1 MKRRSGLL
9 ALALVAAGCVSRP
22 ISIGPEAERAAL
34 ATQPVSGKV
43 ANGELFAN
51 SPFRDAVDEAVRA
64 IQTEADRTAGNQ
76 VQILDDGDDAL
87 LIRIHLIRQASR
99 SICLQTFIWTNDEV
113 GRFVM
118 YELIEAAKRGV
129 TVRIIADH
137 FVSDK
142 DPGVGAFLATVHPNL
157 EIKHYRPAAS
167 RIKPP
172 WYRTI
177 GDLLLGYRNFNQR
190 MHNKILLVDDVA
202 VITGG
207 RNIENSYFNRSTGM
221 TFRDR
226 DVLVVGPAAVD
237 ARVSFEKYWN
247 CRHVTPSQELLDV
260 AQVIREGTFRRFH
273 TFEDFATKG
282 LCDRENR
289 DASDHA
295 VIRQRFVDRLVRAGR
310 VEFIADKPGKN
321 RAIGMYGGGRTN
333 QHLMA
338 AMRETE
344 SEVIVQSPYF
354 VLGIPSRRF
363 FASLKKHN
371 PDLRV
376 VVSTNSFGSTDNIMA
391 YSANYRLRSAYIESL
406 GIESY
411 EFKPYPADLRR
422 IFPAFDRFA
431 LLAEEKIHRGEQS
444 RGPFLCI
451 HAKSAVFDGRLAY
464 IGSYNLDPRSANLN
478 TEVGFLI
485 ADETIAEQLRATILG
500 DCRPENS
507 WVIAKR
513 QMPLNADLLNGM
525 VEGIMLLSPIN
536 LWPIRNTTSFE
547 LIPGKTPV
555 PPGHPDFYTNYLEA
569 GEFPGAPPGLS
580 IKEITTRLFKTMG
593 PMAVNIL

>member
-1 MKRRSGLL
+1 MKQRLVLL
-9 ALALVAAGCVSRP
+9 ALALAAAGCVSRP
-22 ISIGPEAERAAL
+22 KSLGPEAERAAL
-34 ATQPVSGKV
+34 ATRPIPAKV
-43 ANGELFAN
+43 ANGELFAH

-64 IQTEADRTAGNQ
+64 IQAKADRAAGNQ

-99 SICLQTFIWTNDEV
+99 SICLQTFIWTNDES

-129 TVRIIADH
+129 AVRIIADH

-142 DPGVGAFLATVHPNL
+142 DPEVVAFLATVHPNL

-167 RIKPP
+167 RIRPP
-172 WYRTI
+172 WYRTV

-207 RNIENSYFNRSTGM
+207 RNIENTYFNRSTGM
-221 TFRDR
+221 NFRDR
-226 DVLVVGPAAVD
+226 DILVVGPAAAD
-237 ARVSFEKYWN
+237 ARVSFEKFWN
-247 CRHVTPSQELLDV
+247 CRHVVPSQNLLDV
-260 AQVIREGTFRRFH
+260 AQVIREGTFRRFT
-273 TFEDFATKG
+273 TFADFATNG

-289 DASDHA
+289 DASDDA
-295 VIRQRFVDRLVRAGR
+295 VIRQRFVDQLVRANH
-310 VEFIADKPGKN
+310 VEFVADKPGKN
-321 RAIGMYGGGRTN
+321 RAIGLYGGGQIN
-333 QHLMA
+333 QHLAA

-363 FASLKKHN
+363 FASLKKAN

-391 YSANYRLRSAYIESL
+391 YSANYRLRSAYIENL

-411 EFKPYPADLRR
+411 EFRPYPADLRR
-422 IFPAFDRFA
+422 IFPAFDDFA
-431 LLAEEKIHRGEQS
+431 LRAEEKIQRGEQS

-451 HAKSAVFDGRLAY
+451 HAKSAVFDGRTAY
-464 IGSYNLDPRSANLN
+464 VGSYNLDPRSANLN
-478 TEVGFLI
+478 TEVGFLV
-485 ADETIAEQLRATILG
+485 ADETVAEQLRATILG

-513 QMPLNADLLNGM
+513 RMPLSADRLNGM
-525 VEGIMLLSPIN
+525 VEGLMMLSPID

-547 LIPGKTPV
+547 LIPGKAPV
-555 PPGHPDFYTNYLEA
+555 PPGHPDFYANYQEA
-569 GEFPGAPPGLS
+569 GEFPGAPEGLS
-580 IKEITTRLFKTMG
+580 LKQITTHLFKTVG
-593 PMAVNIL
+593 PIAVNIL